1 LFNQESIVSVHLTEE
16 EQLEQLKRWW
26 KENGK
31 IIAIAVVVAV
41 AGYFGVTGWQ
51 DHKREQAEKASA
63 VYEQLIKMVN
73 VEPGKTLTESD
84 HATIAHL
91 AAQLKTSSTNSM
103 YAHTAAFF
111 LAKLAVEA
119 NKLDEAATEL
129 KWVLS
134 AKPDAATA
142 QIARLRLA
150 RVLTAQK
157 AYDEALSQL
166 SLEPAAAFVPEYD
179 EARGDILKLQGNLD
193 AARTAYE
200 KALSATEPQ
209 QQERYM
215 LLQMKVN
222 DLKAPAT
229 APVAAPVEATAPAA
243 EAATSGESAQ

>member
-1 LFNQESIVSVHLTEE
+1 MSVHLTEE
-16 EQLEQLKRWW
+16 EQLESLKRWW
-26 KENGK
+26 KDNGK
-31 IIAIAVVVAV
+31 TIALAIIIAV
-41 AGYFGVTGWQ
+41 AGYFGVTGWK
-51 DHKREQAEKASA
+51 DHQRQKAEKASA
-63 VYEQLIKMVN
+63 AYEQLLKLVN
-73 VEPGKTLTESD
+73 VEQGKTLTETD
-84 HATIAHL
+84 RATITHL
-91 AAQLKTSSTNSM
+91 ASEIKASNSNSM

-111 LAKLAVEA
+111 LAKLAVEQ
-119 NKLDEAATEL
+119 NKLDEAASEL

-229 APVAAPVEATAPAA
+229 TAAVPAEAVVPAVEAAPK
-243 EAATSGESAQ
+243 ESAQ

>member
-1 LFNQESIVSVHLTEE
+1 MSVHLSEE
-16 EQLEQLKRWW
+16 EQLESLKRWW
-26 KENGK
+26 KDNGK
-31 IIAIAVVVAV
+31 TIAIAVLIAV

-51 DHKREQAEKASA
+51 DHQREKAEKASA
-63 VYEQLIKMVN
+63 AYEQLLKLVN
-73 VEPGKTLTESD
+73 VEPGKTLSEAD
-84 HATIAHL
+84 RATITHL
-91 AAQLKTSSTNSM
+91 ASELKSSNTNSM

-119 NKLDEAATEL
+119 NKLDEAANEL

-142 QIARLRLA
+142 QLARLRLA
-150 RVLTAQK
+150 RVLMAQQ
-157 AYDEALSQL
+157 AYDDALSQL
-166 SLEPAAAFVPEYD
+166 TPDPAAAFLPEYD

-193 AARTAYE
+193 AARAAYE

-222 DLKAPAT
+222 DLKV
-229 APVAAPVEATAPAA
+229 PVSSASGAAAPEATPAA
-243 EAATSGESAQ
+243 DAATSGESAQ

>member
-1 LFNQESIVSVHLTEE
+1 MSVHLTEE
-16 EQLEQLKRWW
+16 EQLESLKRWW
-26 KENGK
+26 KDNGK
-31 IIAIAVVVAV
+31 TIAFAIIIAV
-41 AGYFGVTGWQ
+41 AGYFGVTGWK
-51 DHKREQAEKASA
+51 DHQRQKAEKASVA
-63 VYEQLIKMVN
+63 YEQLLKLVN
-73 VEPGKTLTESD
+73 VEQGKTLTETD
-84 HATIAHL
+84 RATIAHL
-91 AAQLKTSSTNSM
+91 AGQIKSANANSM

-111 LAKLAVEA
+111 LAKLAVEQ
-119 NKLDEAATEL
+119 NKLDEAVTEL

-222 DLKAPAT
+222 DLKVPA
-229 APVAAPVEATAPAA
+229 ASAPVEAAAPTP
-243 EAATSGESAQ
+243 EAAPKESAQ